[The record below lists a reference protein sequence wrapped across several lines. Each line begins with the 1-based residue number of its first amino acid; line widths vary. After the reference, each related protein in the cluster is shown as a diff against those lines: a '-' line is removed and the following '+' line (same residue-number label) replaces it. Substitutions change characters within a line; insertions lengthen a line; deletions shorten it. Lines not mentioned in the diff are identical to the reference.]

1 MNTDCDIIINGGG
14 MVGSTLACLL
24 ADSGLSIVILESN
37 LSPGDK
43 KASKDIRVSALTL
56 ATKNILESIDV
67 WRPVSDAENSPAPIM
82 EMHIW
87 DAGSRGQIH
96 FDSAEIGEPCLGYIT
111 SNQQVLDSLHVRLK
125 HSGNLNI
132 KYDNG
137 LRDYSISRDQVAVL
151 TEAGETITAR
161 LLIGAD
167 GACSRVRTIAGLENH
182 GWSYNQTAI
191 VATVESEKQHNNTAW
206 QRFLPTGPLAFLP
219 LADSHQTSIVWSA
232 DTAYA
237 NELLQL
243 NDTDF
248 KETLGQKFEYRLG
261 EIKNVES
268 RNGFP
273 LTLAHAEVYTDERLA
288 LIGDAAHRMHPLAG
302 QGVNMGLLDA
312 AVLAEIIQG
321 HAVQGRDFGKA
332 FRLKA
337 YTRWRKHDNQLML
350 SATDCFKRVFGMDH
364 SLLNNVR
371 GLGMN
376 FVSGLPP
383 VRRSMMRLASGL
395 ASGTATGMSS
405 GIITGVAGNLPR
417 AALPVIGSRW

>member
-1 MNTDCDIIINGGG
+1 MSTDCDIIINGGG
-14 MVGSTLACLL
+14 MVGSALACLL

-37 LSPGDK
+37 LPPGDK

-56 ATKNILESIDV
+56 ATKNIFDSIDV
-67 WRPVSDAENSPAPIM
+67 WQSVSHAKNPPAPIM
-82 EMHIW
+82 EMQIW
-87 DAGSRGQIH
+87 DAGSSGQIH
-96 FDSAEIGEPCLGYIT
+96 FDSAEIGEPCLGYIA
-111 SNQQVLDSLHVRLK
+111 SNQKVLDSLYTRIK
-125 HSGNLNI
+125 RSSNI
-132 KYDNG
+132 KIKFDCV
-137 LRDYSISRDQVAVL
+137 LKDYKISQDQVAVL
-151 TEAGETITAR
+151 TEAGATITAS

-167 GACSRVRTIAGLENH
+167 GASSRVRTIAGLENH
-182 GWSYNQTAI
+182 GWPYNQTAI

-219 LADSHQTSIVWSA
+219 LADLQQTSIVWSA

-243 NDTDF
+243 NDADF
-248 KETLGQKFEYRLG
+248 KETLGQKFENRLG
-261 EIKNVES
+261 EIKNVGP

-273 LTLAHAEVYTDERLA
+273 LTLAHAELYTDERLA

-321 HAVQGRDFGKA
+321 HSEQGRDFGKN

-350 SATDCFKRVFGMDH
+350 MATDGFKRVFGINQPM
-364 SLLNNVR
+364 LNNIR
-371 GLGMN
+371 GQGMN

-383 VRRSMMRLASGL
+383 LRRSMMRLASGM
-395 ASGTATGMSS
+395 AS
-405 GIITGVAGNLPR
+405 GIITGMTGNLPR
-417 AALPVIGSRW
+417 AALSSTSSRW

>member
-1 MNTDCDIIINGGG
+1 MSTDCDIIINGGG
-14 MVGSTLACLL
+14 MVGSAMACLL
-24 ADSGLSIVILESN
+24 ADSGLSVVILESN

-56 ATKNILESIDV
+56 ATKNILDSIDA
-67 WRPVSDAENSPAPIM
+67 WQAVSNAKTRPAPIM

-87 DAGSRGQIH
+87 DAGSSGQIH

-111 SNQQVLDSLHVRLK
+111 SNQQVLDSLYTQLK
-125 HSGNLNI
+125 RRNNLKI
-132 KYDNG
+132 KFDCG
-137 LRDYSISRDQVAVL
+137 LKDFEITRDQVAVL
-151 TEAGETITAR
+151 TEAGETMTAS

-167 GACSRVRTIAGLENH
+167 GASSRVRTIAGLENH
-182 GWSYNQTAI
+182 GWSYNQIAI

-219 LADSHQTSIVWSA
+219 LADLYQTSIVWSA

-243 NDTDF
+243 NETDF
-248 KETLGQKFEYRLG
+248 KETLGQKFENHLG
-261 EIKNVES
+261 EIKNVGP

-312 AVLAEIIQG
+312 AVLAEIILG
-321 HAVQGRDFGKA
+321 HSEQGRDFGKA

-350 SATDCFKRVFGMDH
+350 MATDGFKRVFGMDQ

-371 GLGMN
+371 GMGMN

-383 VRRSMMRLASGL
+383 LRRSMMRMASGM
-395 ASGTATGMSS
+395 ASGTIMGM
-405 GIITGVAGNLPR
+405 AGNLPR
-417 AALPVIGSRW
+417 AALSSTSSRW